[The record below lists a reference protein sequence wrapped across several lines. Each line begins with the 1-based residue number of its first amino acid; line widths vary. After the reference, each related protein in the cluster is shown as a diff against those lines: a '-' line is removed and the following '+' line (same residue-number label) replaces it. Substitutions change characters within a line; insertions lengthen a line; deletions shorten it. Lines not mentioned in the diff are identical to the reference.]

1 MSALAWLLVLSTLDN
16 ITNGSPIMLYPNNGE
31 KLSVFLSKILKEQLK
46 NQRLTSRT
54 EEVVVPVKRISRLTR
69 KSKIL
74 KAIINAIHDK
84 KGEHIVSLDLRKI
97 PEAVADFFIICEA
110 SSTVQVKAIADW
122 IEESVKKQ
130 CDEPPYKHEGR
141 SASQWVLIDYVN
153 VVVHVFQS
161 ETRKFYKLEEMWSDG
176 VAEEEKE
183 EQAAVPEKK
192 APAKRAKKSI
202 K

>member
-1 MSALAWLLVLSTLDN
+1 MTIRS
-16 ITNGSPIMLYPNNGE
+16 
-31 KLSVFLSKILKEQLK
+31 
-46 NQRLTSRT
+46 
-54 EEVVVPVKRISRLTR
+54 EEAVQVKKISRLTR
-69 KSKIL
+69 SSKIL
-74 KAIINAIHDK
+74 KVIIEAIQDK

-110 SSTVQVKAIADW
+110 SSTVQVRAIGEW
-122 IEESVKKQ
+122 VEECVKKQ
-130 CDEPPYKHEGR
+130 CGEPPYKHEGM

-176 VAEEEKE
+176 VAEEAAED
-183 EQAAVPEKK
+183 QAAVPVKK
-192 APAKRAKKSI
+192 APVKKTKKSQ

>member
-192 APAKRAKKSI
+192 APAKRVKKSI

>member
-1 MSALAWLLVLSTLDN
+1 
-16 ITNGSPIMLYPNNGE
+16 MLYPNNGE

-54 EEVVVPVKRISRLTR
+54 EEAVVPVKRISRLTR

-74 KAIINAIHDK
+74 KVIINAIHDK
-84 KGEHIVSLDLRKI
+84 KGEHIVSLNLRKI

-122 IEESVKKQ
+122 IEEAVKKQ

-183 EQAAVPEKK
+183 EQAEAPAKK
-192 APAKRAKKSI
+192 APAKRAKKTI